1 MKDLKELESELMNE
15 IIDSSIRV
23 RYRTI
28 SRWLEISSE
37 EGIISSVDFRSIYS
51 IVSKYRLNLFI
62 DAFKQ
67 NEKIMPRIIIY

>member
-1 MKDLKELESELMNE
+1 MKDLKELESELRNE

-28 SRWLEISSE
+28 SRWIEISSE
-37 EGIISSVDFRSIYS
+37 EGIISSLDFRSIYF
-51 IVSKYRLNLFI
+51 IVSKYGLNLFI
-62 DAFKQ
+62 DAVKQ